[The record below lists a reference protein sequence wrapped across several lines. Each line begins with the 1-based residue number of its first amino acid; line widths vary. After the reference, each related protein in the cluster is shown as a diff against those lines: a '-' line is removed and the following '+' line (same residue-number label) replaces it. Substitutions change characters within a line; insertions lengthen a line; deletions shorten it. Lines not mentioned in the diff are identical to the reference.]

1 VRCVRSARI
10 GRLGSCSAG
19 APRETGF
26 PDLIAPPPQPPPVGP
41 PATTACGRLTAPSY
55 SNRYLHRSTATST
68 IPLGPGVLLF
78 LPTPIP
84 KFLPRLH
91 RRRRISVVCRRI
103 QTYVMIHAR
112 RYSLYRGRSRRHH
125 LGTIAGLR
133 SGRLSLDGKKEKRT
147 CSRSRSWPKQ
157 LTWIDLIM
165 GVIS

>member
-1 VRCVRSARI
+1 V
-10 GRLGSCSAG
+10 G

-41 PATTACGRLTAPSY
+41 PATTAHGRLTAPSY
-55 SNRYLHRSTATST
+55 SNRYLRRSTATST

-91 RRRRISVVCRRI
+91 RRRRIRVVCRLRHDPCSPL
-103 QTYVMIHAR
+103 Q
-112 RYSLYRGRSRRHH
+112 SLPWPLAARHH
-125 LGTIAGLR
+125 LRTIAGLR
-133 SGRLSLDGKKEKRT
+133 SGSLSLDGKKEKRT

-157 LTWIDLIM
+157 LTWIELIM